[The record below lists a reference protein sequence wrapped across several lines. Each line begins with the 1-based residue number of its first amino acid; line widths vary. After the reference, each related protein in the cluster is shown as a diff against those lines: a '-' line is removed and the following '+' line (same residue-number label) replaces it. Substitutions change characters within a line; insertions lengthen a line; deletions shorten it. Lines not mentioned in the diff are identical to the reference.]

1 MGRRSRSRTPQ
12 RPPRAPRAPERRAR
26 AGDGL
31 SPARSTL
38 AIYLG
43 IAMVVSVVT
52 VLGIALLGGTGGP
65 LIVFAYVLLAAGL
78 TQRWAVRRLAGATM
92 TDEDR
97 MMQTMAGGLLAISVA
112 LAAIS
117 AVVLALS

>member
-1 MGRRSRSRTPQ
+1 MGRRSRARTPR
-12 RPPRAPRAPERRAR
+12 RPPRAPERRAR
-26 AGDGL
+26 ATDGL

-43 IAMVVSVVT
+43 IAMVVSIAT

-65 LIVFAYVLLAAGL
+65 LIVFAYVLLSAGL
-78 TQRWAVRRLAGATM
+78 TQRWAMRRLAGASM

-112 LAAIS
+112 LAVIS
-117 AVVLALS
+117 AVVLVLV